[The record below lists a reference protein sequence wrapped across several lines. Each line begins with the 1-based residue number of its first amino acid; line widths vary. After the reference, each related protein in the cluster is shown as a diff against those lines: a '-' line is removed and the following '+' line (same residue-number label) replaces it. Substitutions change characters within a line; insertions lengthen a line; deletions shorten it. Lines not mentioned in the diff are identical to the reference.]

1 MFRPITTA
9 PALSQA
15 ITSTYLYDVVIA
27 IVFVAIMVLVA
38 NLIQWRP
45 GKNETSGKT
54 RRVWFF
60 VLMTI
65 NLFASLVFDYLA
77 WLSYIAVPAFSSKY
91 TLHMIL
97 ASIASTVFYF
107 GLGFLLVKIA
117 RIGTK
122 LQSIFPKKD
131 K

>member
-1 MFRPITTA
+1 MFKPIKTA
-9 PALSQA
+9 PELSQA
-15 ITSTYLYDVVIA
+15 IASTYLYDIVIA
-27 IVFVAIMVLVA
+27 IVFVALMILVA
-38 NLIQWRP
+38 NLIQWQP
-45 GKNETSGKT
+45 GKNERSGST

-77 WLSYIAVPAFSSKY
+77 WLSYIAVPAFASKY
-91 TLHMIL
+91 TLQMIL

>member
-1 MFRPITTA
+1 MFKPIKTA
-9 PALSQA
+9 PELSQA
-15 ITSTYLYDVVIA
+15 ITSTYLYDIVIA
-27 IVFVAIMVLVA
+27 VVFVALMILVA
-38 NLIQWRP
+38 HLVQWQP
-45 GKNETSGKT
+45 GKNERSGST

-60 VLMTI
+60 ILMII
-65 NLFASLVFDYLA
+65 NLFACLVFDFLA
-77 WLSYIAVPAFSSKY
+77 WHNNITVPAFASKY
-91 TLHMIL
+91 TLAMII
-97 ASIASTVFYF
+97 ASIVATVFYF